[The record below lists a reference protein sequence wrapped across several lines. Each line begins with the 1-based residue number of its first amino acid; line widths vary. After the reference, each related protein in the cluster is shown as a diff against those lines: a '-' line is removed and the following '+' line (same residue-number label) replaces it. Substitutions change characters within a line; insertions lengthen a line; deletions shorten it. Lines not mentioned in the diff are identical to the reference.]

1 MRRGIP
7 RSLWHRGEEF
17 SGFSD
22 RRRIPLGI
30 SCPPALPTRPL
41 VLECRCY
48 GHKPAVGWD
57 FIIFDDV
64 VFFSSFWLHPRV
76 ASAFGLPGFDA
87 AGRLVPGS
95 AGSDICVSLAIV
107 EFARQ
112 KWHTR
117 VSAPLTH
124 TSSSL
129 FIYGCKGI
137 WADCGGIAAKLNIAF
152 LDDPDDMSRASCEVL
167 HSEFCERRTK

>member
-1 MRRGIP
+1 MKCCIP
-7 RSLWHRGEEF
+7 NSANDVRSSRDF
-17 SGFSD
+17 SVHFFESAETMQEYSMNFAAIILKGH
-22 RRRIPLGI
+22 
-30 SCPPALPTRPL
+30 PPTLS
-41 VLECRCY
+41 
-48 GHKPAVGWD
+48 WD

-64 VFFSSFWLHPRV
+64 VIFSSFWLPPRV